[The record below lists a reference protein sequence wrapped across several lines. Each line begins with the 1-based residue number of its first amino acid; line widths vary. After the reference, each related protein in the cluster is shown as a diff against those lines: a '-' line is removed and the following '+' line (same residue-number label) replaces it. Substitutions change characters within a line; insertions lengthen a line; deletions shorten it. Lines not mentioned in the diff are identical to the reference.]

1 MIERIVRD
9 ISKQIYEDPKDIL
22 EKIEYFREL
31 SRKGLHTLSDGE
43 LAQIKQEFTTFF
55 NVIITVAAP
64 AYPTRLFRLTNN
76 KNLCGGRMQKL
87 QKVSDLLG
95 PPAGLSNL
103 GRCNLAGESVFYSA
117 LDFKTAIWETQ
128 PEPGDYITVSE
139 WKIKEGKEL
148 TMHSIFHPKETISNE
163 QSLKAYQ
170 SYLDIQKQ
178 FDPKFA
184 EFVDGILM
192 FFCEEFMKPVAADKK
207 ADYLF
212 SAIVSSRFLQAK
224 PDENGFKVDAISY
237 PSIKRDYG
245 VTNLAISN
253 DAILEKLDLE
263 SITLYTVGQANY
275 DEASKTDDE
284 FFKISGIEYRVKD
297 FDFEKDEIIYN
308 TAKELELVT
317 ALVDKHK
324 LYNN

>member
-9 ISKQIYEDPKDIL
+9 IPNQLYEDPKDIL
-22 EKIEYFREL
+22 EKINYFREL
-31 SRKGLHTLSDGE
+31 SRQGLYKLSDRE
-43 LAQIKQEFTTFF
+43 LAQVKQEFTTFF
-55 NVIITVAAP
+55 NIIITVAAP

-76 KNLCGGRMQKL
+76 KNLLGGKIQKL
-87 QKVSDLLG
+87 QKISDLLG
-95 PPAGLSNL
+95 PPAGLSSL

-128 PEPGDYITVSE
+128 PEPGDYITVSQ

-163 QSLKAYQ
+163 HSLKAYQ
-170 SYLDIQKQ
+170 EYLELQKK

-184 EFVDGILM
+184 EFVDEILM
-192 FFCEEFMKPVAADKK
+192 FFCEEFMKPVATDKK

-253 DAILEKLDLE
+253 DTILEKLDLE
-263 SITLYTVGQANY
+263 SITLYTVGHANY
-275 DEASKTDDE
+275 EEASKNDDE
-284 FFKISGIEYRVKD
+284 FFKISGIEYLVKD
-297 FDFEKDEIIYN
+297 FDFQKDQIIYDA
-308 TAKELELVT
+308 AKELELVM
-317 ALVDKHK
+317 AFVDKHE
-324 LYNN
+324 LYNK